1 MENIADALKM
11 AGSVVLFV
19 LALSITALAFTQAR
33 EGIDAILKYSDREYL
48 TIKGDSRYY
57 YLSNE
62 NDTSRYV
69 GKETIIPA
77 IYIAYKESY
86 KIVFKF
92 PDGDG
97 YYLFEQKVTTNNN
110 QTETKKICTI
120 DLLKQSIANDLS
132 SREFLDGILYGDY
145 IVDGKEDSNAYKRKF
160 GINPNGQSLYEY
172 LTEKEKSGR
181 YKIKETIGT
190 YYIEDLEDAVN
201 KRNDKYSN
209 GEIKDPNISEIN
221 KQEKRVITYT
231 FELK

>member
-1 MENIADALKM
+1 MENIVDALKM
-11 AGSVVLFV
+11 AGSVLLFV

-33 EGIDAILKYSDREYL
+33 EGIDTILKYSDREYL

-57 YLSNE
+57 YLSSE

-77 IYIAYKESY
+77 IYRAYKENY
-86 KIVFKF
+86 KIVFEF
-92 PDGDG
+92 PDD

-132 SREFLDGILYGDY
+132 SREFLYGILYGDY
-145 IVDGKEDSNAYKRKF
+145 IVDGNKNLEAYKRKF
-160 GINPNGQSLYEY
+160 QINPNSVMCLYDY
-172 LTEKEKSGR
+172 LTKKEEN
-181 YKIKETIGT
+181 YKIKETIGI
-190 YYIEDLEDAVN
+190 YYIEDLED
-201 KRNDKYSN
+201 
-209 GEIKDPNISEIN
+209 EDPNISEVN

-231 FELK
+231 FEHI